1 MPAAAPPVRLQYS
14 DVGIDVPI
22 EGMEIADGVVDPPT
36 LNGVYYIRNR
46 GLPGEGSTGTTY
58 LAGHGWQGGNPPF
71 NGLSDTF
78 GGNRGAKPGDKFMLT
93 LEADGQLSCE
103 VEQVLAISKDELFN
117 NPQHEVWRK
126 VANRVVLLSCYIAED
141 DGVTR
146 NVDVIARCG
155 AA

>member
-1 MPAAAPPVRLQYS
+1 MPTAAPPVRLQYS

-22 EGMEIADGVVDPPT
+22 EGMEIVDGVVDPPT

-58 LAGHGWQGGNPPF
+58 LAGHGWQGGDPPF

-78 GGNRGAKPGDKFMLT
+78 NGNRGAKPGDKFTLT
-93 LEADGQLSCE
+93 LEGGGQLSCE
-103 VEQVLAISKDELFN
+103 VEQVVAVSKDELFG

-155 AA
+155 AG